1 MTRNLCFAVA
11 FLLAGVALAEVSPGD
26 IRKIMKSGERDE
38 VSKLLGELNG
48 ALDKNT
54 VKAVLSNATRV
65 RSLGVYDELVT
76 TLNSARGEAL
86 EELIKQCKRNKQ
98 ADVRFLI
105 VDGLGRLPEL
115 SAEQA
120 LVEAL
125 TEDKDETV
133 AVLAARKLGKRGT
146 PTAVDALIPV
156 LEDLEKDG
164 ERTRLIREVNGALAT
179 LTGNDLDNARGWKT
193 YWDAHRAEFT
203 AQSDDAGEG
212 TQTRSALDRMKKERP
227 GDART
232 MTRIR
237 DDEIIAIKGSSDK
250 VEDVLK
256 QLDVKHQ
263 TYERDAFDTVKLD
276 PERQVL
282 ILNCAGNK
290 NLSEAGIQRVRE
302 FVANGGYL
310 FTSDW
315 ELRNTLEK
323 AFPEVV
329 GFLKETP
336 SATKKVKIKAPAEAY
351 THPLMRDVFPLGTWS
366 DREFSWSLDGRS
378 HLVKPNPAI
387 TVLVECPEISDL
399 GSTTVAFTFGFSGR
413 GGGRP
418 VTGAPGKGGA
428 NEGGRVLHV
437 LSHFKNQKDES
448 GDGYAL
454 QQLLLNFIVEKQEAR
469 KAAKLGGKK
478 RR

>member
-1 MTRNLCFAVA
+1 MTRSLFTLIVSIAVTSA
-11 FLLAGVALAEVSPGD
+11 AGAASPGE
-26 IRKIMKSGERDE
+26 IRKAMKSGDKNE
-38 VSKLLGELNG
+38 VSRLLGELNG
-48 ALDKNT
+48 SLDKAT

-65 RSLGVYDELVT
+65 RTLGVYDELVT

-86 EELIKQCKRNKQ
+86 EELIKQAKRNKQ

-105 VDGLGRLPEL
+105 VDALGRVPEQ

-120 LVEAL
+120 LLEAL
-125 TEDKDETV
+125 EDDKDQTV

-146 PTAVDALIPV
+146 PTAVDALIPILEE
-156 LEDLEKDG
+156 LEDEG
-164 ERTRLIREVNGALAT
+164 ERPRMIREVNGALQT

-193 YWDAHRAEFT
+193 WWDAHRSEFT
-203 AQSDDAGEG
+203 AQAPDEGEG
-212 TQTRSALDRMKKERP
+212 TKTRNALDRMRKERP

-232 MTRIR
+232 MERIR

-250 VEDVLK
+250 VEDVLAE
-256 QLDVKHQ
+256 LDLKHK
-263 TYERDAFDTVKLD
+263 TYNRDEFDSVKLD
-276 PERQVL
+276 PARQVL

-290 NLSEAGIQRVRE
+290 TLSDEGIQRVRA
-302 FVANGGYL
+302 FVAEGGYL

-329 GFLKETP
+329 AFLKESP
-336 SATKKVKIKAPAEAY
+336 REEKKVTIKAPPEAY

-366 DREFSWSLDGRS
+366 EREFTWNLDGRS
-378 HLVKPNPAI
+378 HLVKDNRAL
-387 TVLVECPEISDL
+387 TVLVSCPEIKDL
-399 GSTTVAFTFGFSGR
+399 GSTTVAFTFGFTDK

-418 VTGAPGKGGA
+418 VTGAPSKKGPI
-428 NEGGRVLHV
+428 GGRVLHV

-469 KAAKLGGKK
+469 KAAKLVGKK

>member
-1 MTRNLCFAVA
+1 
-11 FLLAGVALAEVSPGD
+11 GS
-26 IRKIMKSGERDE
+26 
-38 VSKLLGELNG
+38 
-48 ALDKNT
+48 LDKAT

-65 RSLGVYDELVT
+65 RELGVYDELVT

-86 EELIKQCKRNKQ
+86 EELIKQSSRNRQ
-98 ADVRFLI
+98 ADMRFLI
-105 VDGLGRLPEL
+105 VDALGRVPEL
-115 SAEQA
+115 SAEKA

-125 TEDKDETV
+125 TDDKDLTV
-133 AVLAARKLGKRGT
+133 AILAARKLGKRGT

-156 LEDLEKDG
+156 LEDFEEDDDR
-164 ERTRLIREVNGALAT
+164 ERLVREINGALAT

-193 YWDAHRAEFT
+193 YWDAHKSEFT
-203 AQSDDAGEG
+203 APSTEDEG
-212 TQTRSALDRMKKERP
+212 SGTKTRNALDRMKRERP

-256 QLDVKHQ
+256 ELDLKHQ
-263 TYERDAFDTVKLD
+263 TFNRDEFDTVKLD

-290 NLSEAGIQRVRE
+290 SLSEAGIQRVRE
-302 FVANGGYL
+302 FVAQGGYL

-329 GFLKETP
+329 SFLKETP
-336 SATKKVKIKAPAEAY
+336 KQEQKVKIKAPADAY
-351 THPLMRDVFPLGTWS
+351 MHPLMRDVFPLSTWS
-366 DREFSWSLDGRS
+366 EREFSWNLDGRS
-378 HLVKPNPAI
+378 HLVKPNPAL
-387 TVLVECPEISDL
+387 TVLVECPEIKDM
-399 GSTTVAFTFGFSGR
+399 GSTAVAFTFGFTDK

-418 VTGAPGKGGA
+418 VTGAPGKKTA
-428 NEGGRVLHV
+428 HGGRVLHV

-469 KAAKLGGKK
+469 KAAKMSGKK
-478 RR
+478 